1 MFAYSDVVNFFVYV
15 IVCVCVCVCVCGVGG
30 GAWGGERGAFWRQIW
45 GFYVDNL
52 QCYDVEC
59 IFIGFQKQ

>member
-30 GAWGGERGAFWRQIW
+30 GHGEERGEHF
-45 GFYVDNL
+45 GDKSEDFM
-52 QCYDVEC
+52 
-59 IFIGFQKQ
+59 

>member
-30 GAWGGERGAFWRQIW
+30 GEWGGERGAFWRQI
-45 GFYVDNL
+45 
-52 QCYDVEC
+52 
-59 IFIGFQKQ
+59 